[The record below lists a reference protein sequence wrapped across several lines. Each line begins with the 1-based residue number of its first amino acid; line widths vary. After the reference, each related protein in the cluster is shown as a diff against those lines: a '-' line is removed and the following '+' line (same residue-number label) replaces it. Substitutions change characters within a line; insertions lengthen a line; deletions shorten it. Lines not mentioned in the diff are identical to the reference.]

1 MIEALN
7 VHYSYPNKVEALK
20 GVSLT
25 IKDGEFVAIMGQN
38 GAGKSTFVKHF
49 NGLLKPSVGT
59 VKVNNV
65 ETTKT
70 SVATLARNV
79 GFVFQNPDHQLFS
92 ETVEDEV
99 AFALKNFGFE
109 KEVIEKRIDWA
120 LNLLSLTQY
129 RKTSP
134 FLLSGGERKRVALAS
149 VLAWD
154 PETLVLDEPTIG
166 QDHEQKEKLRQFILQ
181 MQTQGKT
188 VVAVTHDVEFVAE
201 CNPRVV
207 LMKEGKIVADG
218 MGNDI
223 LTDPVLLEQAS
234 IVLPQIAQVF
244 TKLSALGLPKNIIDI
259 YEAKEIILKAKERR
273 GAMSVFDG
281 LRFRKVYSPIHNLD
295 PRIKFVYVIAVFV
308 VAILFS
314 QIIPLLILFVMQ
326 IPFVLL
332 ARVQRQWLR
341 SLRGAAFLAAFI
353 FIINVATTFFTTGYH
368 LTAAA
373 IESAA
378 ASDPALRRAC
388 RIFQRFLS

>member
-1 MIEALN
+1 VIETLD

-70 SVATLARNV
+70 SVARLARNV

-109 KEVIEKRIDWA
+109 KEAIEKRIDWA

-223 LTDPVLLEQAS
+223 LTNPVLLEEAS
-234 IVLPQIAQVF
+234 IVLPQIAQIF
-244 TKLSALGLPKNIIDI
+244 AKLSGLGLPKNIIDI
-259 YEAKEIILKAKERR
+259 YEAKQIILKAK
-273 GAMSVFDG
+273 DG
-281 LRFRKVYSPIHNLD
+281 KGGV
-295 PRIKFVYVIAVFV
+295 
-308 VAILFS
+308 
-314 QIIPLLILFVMQ
+314 
-326 IPFVLL
+326 
-332 ARVQRQWLR
+332 
-341 SLRGAAFLAAFI
+341 
-353 FIINVATTFFTTGYH
+353 
-368 LTAAA
+368 
-373 IESAA
+373 
-378 ASDPALRRAC
+378 
-388 RIFQRFLS
+388 

>member
-1 MIEALN
+1 MIEARD

-70 SVATLARNV
+70 SVARLARNV

-218 MGNDI
+218 IGNDI

-259 YEAKEIILKAKERR
+259 YEAKQIILKAN
-273 GAMSVFDG
+273 D
-281 LRFRKVYSPIHNLD
+281 RKGGV
-295 PRIKFVYVIAVFV
+295 
-308 VAILFS
+308 
-314 QIIPLLILFVMQ
+314 
-326 IPFVLL
+326 
-332 ARVQRQWLR
+332 
-341 SLRGAAFLAAFI
+341 
-353 FIINVATTFFTTGYH
+353 
-368 LTAAA
+368 
-373 IESAA
+373 
-378 ASDPALRRAC
+378 
-388 RIFQRFLS
+388 